1 MARDREVSR
10 ATGAAALLLTLALTP
25 SACGGNATEPAQS
38 PSEAAS
44 ATAAS
49 STSPGP
55 AHAGH
60 AEPGH
65 HGHHAG
71 GGGHPGHHSTTAN
84 HRFEDPERWA
94 KVFDDPE
101 RDEWQKPD
109 AVLDFLK
116 LPENALVADL
126 GAGTGYFSVRL
137 AKRVPK
143 GKVFAVDIEDKLLK
157 HLASRAEKA
166 KLGNVITVLAAQDD
180 PKLPPNLDLV
190 LVVDTYHHISERV
203 PYFEG
208 VAKKLS
214 AKGRVVIVDFKLGDL
229 PVGPPDKH
237 KISQDQTHTEMEAA
251 GFQLC
256 DELKT
261 LPYQYVL
268 SFGPHC

>member
-1 MARDREVSR
+1 MKALR
-10 ATGAAALLLTLALTP
+10 AGCWLAGVASV
-25 SACGGNATEPAQS
+25 SACGGAHEQPRAPGSESAPAEHS
-38 PSEAAS
+38 HVARAGDHSGHHDGEA
-44 ATAAS
+44 
-49 STSPGP
+49 
-55 AHAGH
+55 
-60 AEPGH
+60 H
-65 HGHHAG
+65 HGHHAA
-71 GGGHPGHHSTTAN
+71 TAN
-84 HRFEDPERWA
+84 HRFDDPERWA

-101 RDEWQKPD
+101 RDEWQRPD
-109 AVLDFLK
+109 AVLDFLE
-116 LPENALVADL
+116 LPDTALVADL

-143 GKVFAVDIEDKLLK
+143 GKVFAVDIEEKLLQ

-166 KLGNVITVLAAQDD
+166 KLSNVTTVLAEPND
-180 PKLPPNLDLV
+180 PKLPANLDLV

-208 VAKKLS
+208 VAKRLS

-256 DELKT
+256 GELKT

-268 SFGPHC
+268 SFGVHC